1 MSEKVK
7 IKYRTDEK
15 RCNPEYTEYL
25 EDKKFQLGEH
35 EFTPHR
41 NKNDNTIPVDDMQY
55 EMVRFAIAY
64 IQDKGTMIS
73 DNEYYNDHN
82 DLNEW
87 VRNYTSMTRS
97 CINENIN
104 GWFKRYGL
112 ENLFYAINNF
122 YNDNYGHRSY
132 YYNHETMEKIQTS
145 VRNGDYDVLLKD
157 PIFSIIST
165 KDDLQKITKS
175 VNDYNNV
182 VAENSEINNKL
193 IEILKQLD
201 EKIDENKIL
210 QEQKIKL
217 EDIKQ
222 KQANIFKKR
231 KDKYNTRHKQSL
243 GASWIVFICIC
254 GLIAWR
260 AKMIIDRHASFVDG
274 ILPIL
279 PLTLSLSVAFYI
291 LRRSVYRNEI
301 LEIEYEHKEVH
312 AEFYTSLLA
321 NDINEDDEE
330 IKQFHRNVY
339 LETLNHNP
347 VENVMKKHKNDDEQ
361 TTKLLD
367 KIIEILKIKV

>member
-7 IKYRTDEK
+7 IKYRTDKK

-25 EDKKFQLGEH
+25 EDQKFQLGEH

-41 NKNDNTIPVDDMQY
+41 NKNDNNIPVDDILY
-55 EMVRFAIAY
+55 EAVRFAIAY
-64 IQDKGTMIS
+64 IQDEGTMIS
-73 DNEYYNDHN
+73 YNEYHN
-82 DLNEW
+82 NHDNLNEW
-87 VRNYTSMTRS
+87 IGNYKSMTRS

-132 YYNHETMEKIQTS
+132 YYNHETMEKIQKS
-145 VRNGDYDVLLKD
+145 VRNGDYDVLLKEF
-157 PIFSIIST
+157 PVATT
-165 KDDLQKITKS
+165 KVELEKITKA
-175 VNDYNNV
+175 VNGYNNV
-182 VAENSEINNKL
+182 VAEKSEISNKL
-193 IEILKQLD
+193 IEILKKLD

-217 EDIKQ
+217 EAIKQ
-222 KQANIFKKR
+222 KQADIFRQRKAKYSRIKNIASSYSWFVFFTIIIII
-231 KDKYNTRHKQSL
+231 TRRTGFLLATNPNIDLHSILSL
-243 GASWIVFICIC
+243 
-254 GLIAWR
+254 
-260 AKMIIDRHASFVDG
+260 
-274 ILPIL
+274 L
-279 PLTLSLSVAFYI
+279 PLTLPFFTVFYI
-291 LRRSVYRNEI
+291 LRRTVYRNEI

-321 NDINEDDEE
+321 NDINKDDEE

-367 KIIEILKIKV
+367 KIIEILKIKS

>member
-7 IKYRTDEK
+7 IKYRTDKK

-64 IQDKGTMIS
+64 IQDKDTIQENACYVNKS
-73 DNEYYNDHN
+73 HDNNYWVKEYRQKAAKSNACHDICRKFGLKN
-82 DLNEW
+82 ICQCLTLNW
-87 VRNYTSMTRS
+87 YGN
-97 CINENIN
+97 
-104 GWFKRYGL
+104 FKYVQEEL
-112 ENLFYAINNF
+112 KEVQNA
-122 YNDNYGHRSY
+122 
-132 YYNHETMEKIQTS
+132 
-145 VRNGDYDVLLKD
+145 VRNGDYDVLLKEF
-157 PIFSIIST
+157 PVATT
-165 KDDLQKITKS
+165 KVELEKITKA
-175 VNDYNNV
+175 VNGYNNV
-182 VAENSEINNKL
+182 VAEKSEISNKL
-193 IEILKQLD
+193 IEILKKLD

-222 KQANIFKKR
+222 KQADIFRQRKAKYSRIKNIASSYSWFVFLTIIIII
-231 KDKYNTRHKQSL
+231 TRRTGFLSTTNPNIDLHSILSL
-243 GASWIVFICIC
+243 
-254 GLIAWR
+254 
-260 AKMIIDRHASFVDG
+260 
-274 ILPIL
+274 L
-279 PLTLSLSVAFYI
+279 PLTLPFFTVFYI
-291 LRRSVYRNEI
+291 LRRTVYRNEI

-321 NDINEDDEE
+321 NDINKDDEE

-367 KIIEILKIKV
+367 KIIEILKTK